1 MKLKALL
8 LIALYLLPALIQAQ
22 NEQLQREIRIAEG
35 ILQELFQ
42 ENLDD
47 KHPFMVFRGNQITS
61 DYIPGYGVHFILGNN
76 LWAGHLSPSRAVH
89 MVRSGNNSTVV
100 RTAGDDDQNSNGDVE
115 EVTVEELEMKMTE
128 YFTQYAPLLKNLPEN
143 EHIRLSTGLNS
154 QITGFTISVGQGDR
168 NIEFPKITKW
178 VSMSDV
184 MEFQSGK
191 MSESQFT
198 QQIKSADLSEV
209 SEKRDFNI
217 FQSILTTSMQEADFE
232 QLRVRSASS
241 YTYLPGFGIQFNINA
256 NTRGSGPLRAI
267 LSKIGEAPNIDFD
280 VSVEVQE
287 NMERAQ
293 REARRLDIDSVR
305 LESRRAL
312 DSLQFAV
319 ANAQVS
325 LQTALNQEL
334 DSERLE
340 SRRILD
346 SLQYDL
352 EGAQISL
359 RAAFTGDR
367 EPIDPELL
375 ESDKELLYN
384 EIERAIIDYGNTLS
398 SLPDDEFIIVSVNW
412 SSRESTLPERTY
424 IRLKKN
430 QLPRGDALEVQEIPR
445 SN

>member
-1 MKLKALL
+1 MKLKTVL
-8 LIALYLLPALIQAQ
+8 LITLFLLPALIQAQ

-47 KHPFMVFRGNQITS
+47 EHSFFVFRGNQITS

-76 LWAGHLSPSRAVH
+76 LWAGHLSPSQAVH

-100 RTAGDDDQNSNGDVE
+100 RSAGDDDQNSNGDVD

-128 YFTQYAPLLKNLPEN
+128 YFTQYASLLKSLPEN

-154 QITGFTISVGQGDR
+154 QITRFTVSVGQGDR
-168 NIEFPKITKW
+168 NIDFPKITKW
-178 VSMSDV
+178 VSKSDV
-184 MEFQSGK
+184 MEFQSGEI
-191 MSESQFT
+191 SESQFT
-198 QQIKSADLSEV
+198 QQIQSADLSEV

-241 YTYLPGFGIQFNINA
+241 YTYLPGFGIQFNVNA
-256 NTRGSGPLRAI
+256 STRGSGPLSVL
-267 LSKIGEAPNIDFD
+267 LSRIEDAPDIDFD

-287 NMERAQ
+287 NMERAHSEAMNNEIEQ
-293 REARRLDIDSVR
+293 REVLR
-305 LESRRAL
+305 LEMDSIKLEMDSLRLISQSSL
-312 DSLQFAV
+312 DSLQSTIENGLEDV
-319 ANAQVS
+319 ANVAVS
-325 LQTALNQEL
+325 FRNALIE
-334 DSERLE
+334 EH
-340 SRRILD
+340 
-346 SLQYDL
+346 
-352 EGAQISL
+352 
-359 RAAFTGDR
+359 

-375 ESDKELLYN
+375 ESDKELLYD

-430 QLPRGDALEVQEIPR
+430 QLSNGDALEIQEVPR